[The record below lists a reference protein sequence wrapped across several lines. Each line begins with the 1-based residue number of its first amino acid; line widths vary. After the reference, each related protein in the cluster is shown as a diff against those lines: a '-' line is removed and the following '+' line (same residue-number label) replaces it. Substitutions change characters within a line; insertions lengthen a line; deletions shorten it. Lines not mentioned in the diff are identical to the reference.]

1 MDHHWKWR
9 IWLDNTSPNRA
20 YFGWIFFGDNYEN
33 SPNNQRNKRFIYC
46 IQKHRCC
53 IHQNITVGFE
63 LGGVIAVG
71 VDVDFLLRETVN
83 EHLLLVI
90 KAQCKF
96 VRKQRAQRSF
106 HQDPVDVV
114 VNKQRQ
120 RLLDLFGTVGNQIR
134 VDNSWSNVLRVES
147 YLWSFQWAWGE
158 SDTLLLWFDVTSDTI
173 PQFCFYRI
181 ANEIDDGIICWLVLS
196 PLQREKSHELNKRDL
211 GEKEKKRIQ
220 S

>member
-1 MDHHWKWR
+1 M
-9 IWLDNTSPNRA
+9 
-20 YFGWIFFGDNYEN
+20 
-33 SPNNQRNKRFIYC
+33 
-46 IQKHRCC
+46 
-53 IHQNITVGFE
+53 GFE

-134 VDNSWSNVLRVES
+134 VDNS
-147 YLWSFQWAWGE
+147 
-158 SDTLLLWFDVTSDTI
+158 
-173 PQFCFYRI
+173 
-181 ANEIDDGIICWLVLS
+181 
-196 PLQREKSHELNKRDL
+196 
-211 GEKEKKRIQ
+211 
-220 S
+220 